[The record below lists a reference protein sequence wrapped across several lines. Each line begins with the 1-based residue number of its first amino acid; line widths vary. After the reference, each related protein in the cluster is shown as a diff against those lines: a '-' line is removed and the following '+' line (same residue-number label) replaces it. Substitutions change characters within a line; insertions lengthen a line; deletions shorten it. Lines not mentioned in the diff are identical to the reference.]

1 MGRSRHS
8 GETAFGKHRRLRLLV
23 GLLALSLVA
32 AGCGGDDEEP
42 TTAGPGQTGDQAAA
56 PSGPQEL
63 RVGYAKDPWVDASE
77 GDKKRKPN
85 YPLNADVCDTLVQ
98 LAPDFSVV
106 PMATRAQYIG
116 NNTFRFT
123 LVDGVKFADGTP
135 VTSADLKYSVDYTVQ
150 APSIGTGF
158 LGPDST
164 KIVDDRSIDVTPR
177 VPNLRLIEQINHPS
191 TVVLKPGSDPLNNVL
206 GSVCT
211 GPFKVERYTPEQELV
226 VVRNPNYWGPP
237 ARLDR
242 ITFRFYPDDTTRALA
257 LRNNEVDMI
266 TDIPLNIL
274 NSVSAQPDVK
284 IAKAPVGFTN
294 MFYIARRTASGEPK
308 LLNDPVLRRAVAHSI
323 DRNAYVRGVLGGNA
337 EPIPHVQPPAVLGP
351 FANMVRGIPFDRNEA
366 NRLLDQAGWTRQGDG
381 VRAKDGQ
388 PLRLRI
394 IYDRLDL
401 VHAEFV
407 QAQLRAV
414 GFDAQIAQLDAGGY
428 RAAQTSGDFDLDISQ
443 PNQND
448 GNPAFLI
455 ALRWYSQAGGGA
467 NNAIIAPGAG
477 TRFDSMIDA
486 ILTETDPTELKRK
499 SAEAM
504 HELVDNE
511 IGGVVLAGGYRV
523 YALKNKVNGFEPHPS
538 STNQR
543 WRTVFLR
550 N

>member
-1 MGRSRHS
+1 MGWSRQS
-8 GETAFGKHRRLRLLV
+8 RGAGLRRPGRLRLVV

-32 AGCGGDDEEP
+32 AACGGDDGRSATGAGQAGDAAVTP
-42 TTAGPGQTGDQAAA
+42 T
-56 PSGPQEL
+56 GPQEL
-63 RVGYAKDPWVDASE
+63 RIGWAKDPWVDASE

-106 PMATRAQYIG
+106 PMATEGRFVG

-123 LVDGVKFADGTP
+123 LVPGVKFADGTP
-135 VTSADLKYSVDYTVQ
+135 VTSSDLKYSVDYTTK
-150 APSIGTGF
+150 APPVGTGF
-158 LGPDST
+158 LGPDSV
-164 KIVDDRSIDVTPR
+164 KIFDDRSIDVTPR
-177 VPNLRLIEQINHPS
+177 IPNQRLIEQINHPS
-191 TVVLKPGSDPLNNVL
+191 TVVLKPPSDPLNSVE

-211 GPFKVERYTPEQELV
+211 GPFKVERYTPQQELV
-226 VVRNPNYWGPP
+226 VVKNPNYWGTP

-274 NSVSAQPDVK
+274 NSVTAQPDVK
-284 IAKAPVGFTN
+284 IAKAPIGFTN
-294 MFYIARRTASGEPK
+294 MFYIARRTPSGDAK
-308 LLNDPVLRRAVAHSI
+308 LLSDPVLRRAVAHSI

-337 EPIPHVQPPAVLGP
+337 EAIPHVQPPAVLGQ
-351 FANMVRGIPFDRNEA
+351 FADMVKGVPFDRNEA
-366 NRLLDQAGWTRQGDG
+366 NRLLDQAGWRRTGDG
-381 VRAKDGQ
+381 IRSKDGQ
-388 PLRLRI
+388 PLRLKI
-394 IYDRLDL
+394 VFGRLDL
-401 VHAEFV
+401 VHPEFV

-414 GFDAQIAQLDAGGY
+414 GIDGQIAQLDEGAY
-428 RAAQTSGDFDLDISQ
+428 RTAINSGDFDLDLSQ

-467 NNAIIAPGAG
+467 NNQVIMPGPG
-477 TRFDSMIDA
+477 TTFDRMIDA

-504 HELVDNE
+504 RELVDNE
-511 IGGVVLAGGYRV
+511 IGGVTLAGGYRV
-523 YALKNKVNGFEPHPS
+523 YAMKNKVHGFQPHPS

-543 WRTVFLR
+543 WRTVFMR

>member
-1 MGRSRHS
+1 MLRNPG
-8 GETAFGKHRRLRLLV
+8 RLRLVV

-32 AGCGGDDEEP
+32 AACGGNDDP
-42 TTAGPGQTGDQAAA
+42 TPSGAGQAGGAPSR
-56 PSGPQEL
+56 PSGPQE
-63 RVGYAKDPWVDASE
+63 RRSGWAKDPWVDASE

-106 PMATRAQYIG
+106 PMATEGRYVG

-123 LVDGVKFADGTP
+123 LVPGVKFADGTP
-135 VTSADLKYSVDYTVQ
+135 VTSADLKYSVDYTTK
-150 APSIGTGF
+150 APAIGTGF
-158 LGPDST
+158 LGPDSA
-164 KIVDDRSIDVTPR
+164 KIVDDRSIDITPR

-191 TVVLKPGSDPLNNVL
+191 TVVLKPPSDPLNDAE

-211 GPFKVERYTPEQELV
+211 GPFQLERYVPEQELV
-226 VVRNPNYWGPP
+226 VVKNPNYWGTP

-242 ITFRFYPDDTTRALA
+242 ITFKFYPDDTTRALA

-274 NSVSAQPDVK
+274 DSVSSQPDVK
-284 IAKAPVGFTN
+284 IAKAPIGFTH
-294 MFYIARRTASGEPK
+294 MFYVARRTANGEPK
-308 LLNDPVLRRAVAHSI
+308 LLSDPVLRRAVAHSI
-323 DRNAYVRGVLGGNA
+323 DRNAYVQGVLGGNA
-337 EPIPHVQPPAVLGP
+337 EAIPHVQPPAVLGQ
-351 FANMVRGIPFDRNEA
+351 FADMVKGVPFDRNEA
-366 NRLLDQAGWTRQGDG
+366 NRLLDQAGWRRTGDG
-381 VRAKDGQ
+381 VRTKDGQ

-394 IYDRLDL
+394 VFGRMDL
-401 VHAEFV
+401 TTPEFV

-414 GFDAQIAQLDAGGY
+414 GFDAQIAQLDEGAY
-428 RAAQTSGDFDLDISQ
+428 RTAINTGDFDIDLSI

-455 ALRWYSQAGGGA
+455 ALRWYSQEGGGA
-467 NNAIIAPGAG
+467 NNAIISPGPD
-477 TRFDSMIDA
+477 TRFNSMIDA
-486 ILTETDPTELKRK
+486 ILVEPDPTELKRK

-511 IGGVVLAGGYRV
+511 IGGVTLAGGYRV
-523 YALKNKVNGFEPHPS
+523 YAMKNKVHGFEPHPS

-543 WRTVFLR
+543 WRTVFMQ

>member
-1 MGRSRHS
+1 MIG
-8 GETAFGKHRRLRLLV
+8 LV
-23 GLLALSLVA
+23 ALSLVA
-32 AGCGGDDEEP
+32 AACGGGDEP
-42 TTAGPGQTGDQAAA
+42 TATGRGQTDEAVT

-63 RVGYAKDPWVDASE
+63 RIGWAKDPWIDASE

-106 PMATRAQYIG
+106 PMATEGRYVG

-123 LVDGVKFADGTP
+123 LRPGVRFADGTP
-135 VTSADLKYSVDYTVQ
+135 VTSEELKYSVDYTIR
-150 APSIGTGF
+150 APAVGTGF
-158 LGPDST
+158 LGPDSV

-177 VPNLRLIEQINHPS
+177 IPNQRLIEQINHPS
-191 TVVLKPGSDPLNNVL
+191 TVVLKPPSDPLNNVE
-206 GSVCT
+206 GSICT
-211 GPFKVERYTPEQELV
+211 GPFKVERYTPGQELV
-226 VVRNPNYWGPP
+226 VVKNPNYWGTP

-257 LRNNEVDMI
+257 LRNNEVDLI

-274 NSVSAQPDVK
+274 SSVEAQPDVK
-284 IAKAPVGFTN
+284 IARAPVGFVN

-308 LLNDPVLRRAVAHSI
+308 LLSDPVLRRAVAHSI

-337 EPIPHVQPPAVLGP
+337 EAIPHVQPPAVLGQ
-351 FANMVRGIPFDRNEA
+351 FADMVKGVPFDRNEA
-366 NRLLDQAGWTRQGDG
+366 NRLLDQAGWRRTGDG
-381 VRAKDGQ
+381 IRTKDGQ

-394 IYDRLDL
+394 VFLRLDL
-401 VHAEFV
+401 VHPEFV

-414 GFDAQIAQLDAGGY
+414 GIDAQIAQLDEGAY
-428 RAAQTSGDFDLDISQ
+428 RNAIQSGDFDLDLSQ

-448 GNPAFLI
+448 GNPAFLT
-455 ALRWYSQAGGGA
+455 ALRWYSQASGGA
-467 NNAIIAPGAG
+467 NNNIIMPGPG
-477 TRFDSMIDA
+477 TRFDSMISD

-504 HELVDNE
+504 HELVDND
-511 IGGVVLAGGYRV
+511 IGGVTLGGGYRV
-523 YALKNKVNGFEPHPS
+523 YAMKNKVHGFEPHPS

-543 WRTVFLR
+543 WRTVFMR
-550 N
+550 H

>member
-1 MGRSRHS
+1 MERVRSPQWGGAPVARSGRM
-8 GETAFGKHRRLRLLV
+8 RLLI
-23 GLLALSLVA
+23 GLVALALVA
-32 AGCGGDDEEP
+32 TACGDDEP
-42 TTAGPGQTGDQAAA
+42 TASRSGQKDQAAT
-56 PSGPQEL
+56 PTGPQEL
-63 RVGYAKDPWVDASE
+63 RVGYAKDPWVDASQ

-106 PMATRAQYIG
+106 PMATEGKFVG

-123 LVDGVKFADGTP
+123 LRPGVKFADGTP
-135 VTSADLKYSVDYTVQ
+135 VTSSDLKYSVDYTVQ
-150 APSIGTGF
+150 PPPVGTGF

-177 VPNLRLIEQINHPS
+177 VPNLRLLEQINHPS
-191 TVVLKPGSDPLNNVL
+191 TVVLKPGSDPLN
-206 GSVCT
+206 SVEASICT

-226 VVRNPNYWGPP
+226 VVKNPNYWGKP
-237 ARLDR
+237 AFLDR
-242 ITFRFYPDDTTRALA
+242 ITFKFYPDDTSRALA

-274 NSVSAQPDVK
+274 NTVSSQPDVK
-284 IAKAPVGFTN
+284 VAKAPVGFVH
-294 MFYIARRTASGEPK
+294 MFYIARRTQSGEPK
-308 LLNDPVLRRAVAHSI
+308 LLSDPVLRRAVAHSI
-323 DRNAYVRGVLGGNA
+323 DRNAYVKGVLGGNA
-337 EPIPHVQPPAVLGP
+337 EAIPHVQPPAVLGE
-351 FANMVRGIPFDRNEA
+351 FADMVKGVPFDRNEA
-366 NRLLDQAGWTRQGDG
+366 NKLLDQAGWRRQGDG
-381 VRAKDGQ
+381 VRTKDGQ
-388 PLRLRI
+388 PLRIKIVFGRI
-394 IYDRLDL
+394 DL
-401 VHAEFV
+401 TTPEFV

-414 GFDAQIAQLDAGGY
+414 GFDAEIAQLDEGAY
-428 RAAQTSGDFDLDISQ
+428 RAALQSGDFDIDISV

-455 ALRWYSQAGGGA
+455 ALRWYSEAGGGA
-467 NNAIIAPGAG
+467 NNAIIAPGKG
-477 TRFDSMIDA
+477 TKFDSMIDA
-486 ILTETDPTELKRK
+486 ILVEPDPTELKRK

-511 IGGVVLAGGYRV
+511 IGGVTLAGGYRV
-523 YALKNKVNGFEPHPS
+523 YAMKDKVHGFEPHPS

>member
-1 MGRSRHS
+1 MRGSRQWSGAALRNHRS
-8 GETAFGKHRRLRLLV
+8 LRLII

-32 AGCGGDDEEP
+32 AGCGGDDEP
-42 TTAGPGQTGDQAAA
+42 AATGPGQRGDVA

-63 RVGYAKDPWVDASE
+63 RIGWAKDPWVDASE

-106 PMATRAQYIG
+106 PMATEGRYVG

-123 LVDGVKFADGTP
+123 LRPGVRFADGTP
-135 VTSADLKYSVDYTVQ
+135 VTSEDLKYSVDYTTRPP
-150 APSIGTGF
+150 AIGTGF

-177 VPNLRLIEQINHPS
+177 MPNLRLLEQINHPS
-191 TVVLKPGSDPLNNVL
+191 TVVLKPPSDPLNNAEA
-206 GSVCT
+206 SVCT
-211 GPFKVERYTPEQELV
+211 GPFKLERYTPEQELV
-226 VVRNPNYWGPP
+226 VVKNPNYWGTTP

-242 ITFRFYPDDTTRALA
+242 ITFKFYPDDTTRALA
-257 LRNNEVDMI
+257 LRNNEVDLI

-274 NSVSAQPDVK
+274 SSVQAQPDVK
-284 IAKAPVGFTN
+284 IEKAPIGYVN
-294 MFYIARRTASGEPK
+294 MFYIARRTASGQPK
-308 LLNDPVLRRAVAHSI
+308 LLNDPLLRRAVAHSI

-337 EPIPHVQPPAVLGP
+337 EAIPHVSPPAVLGQ
-351 FANMVRGIPFDRNEA
+351 FADMVKGVPFDRNEA
-366 NRLLDQAGWTRQGDG
+366 NRLLDQAGWRRTGDG
-381 VRAKDGQ
+381 IRTKDGQ
-388 PLRLRI
+388 PLRLKI
-394 IYDRLDL
+394 VYARLDL

-414 GFDAQIAQLDAGGY
+414 GFDAQVAQLDEGAY
-428 RAAQTSGDFDLDISQ
+428 RTAINTGDFDLDISQ

-455 ALRWYSQAGGGA
+455 ALRWYSQEGGGA
-467 NNAIIAPGAG
+467 NNAIISPGPD
-477 TRFDSMIDA
+477 TKFNSMIDA
-486 ILTETDPTELKRK
+486 ILVETDPTELKRK

-504 HELVDNE
+504 HELIDNE
-511 IGGVVLAGGYRV
+511 VGGVTLAGGYRV
-523 YALKNKVNGFEPHPS
+523 YAMKNKVHGFEPHPS

-543 WRTVFLR
+543 WRTVFMQ